1 MYNKE
6 MITKPIALLATLLI
20 FWAGSAMAF
29 LQSDSSSLGLV
40 KTMIAAKDEKVTTYA
55 SHTVHEYAVHRGSIR
70 AYVSETGQVFAY
82 TGHNQMGYPP
92 LSLLGNYLGEYR
104 AAVKQAHLHGRR
116 ALRIQTAHIRASIS
130 GPQGSLSWSISLQN
144 LPVGVSPND
153 IR

>member
-55 SHTVHEYAVHRGSIR
+55 
-70 AYVSETGQVFAY
+70 SETGQVFAY